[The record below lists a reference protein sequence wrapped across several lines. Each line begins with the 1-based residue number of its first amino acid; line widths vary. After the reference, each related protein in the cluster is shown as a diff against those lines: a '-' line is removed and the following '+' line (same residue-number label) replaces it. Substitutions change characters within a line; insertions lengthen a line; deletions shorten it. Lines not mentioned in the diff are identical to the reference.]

1 MNAEGE
7 TRRRAEVTVKAVRDG
22 ATRTAAEHERAG
34 GPASGFDS
42 TRVGLAHRHIGHE
55 AEAAVDTGSD
65 SLGPDSDRD
74 LTRISSG
81 SCWCF
86 KFTSLL
92 RVGTLG
98 MTDAA
103 GCCDSCHH
111 ALSHLTKWS
120 SAPMHYYVTQSRE
133 GYMEPPS
140 PSQSGHWTSGQ
151 GSNVTAR

>member
-1 MNAEGE
+1 MSGPEGPP
-7 TRRRAEVTVKAVRDG
+7 G
-22 ATRTAAEHERAG
+22 C
-34 GPASGFDS
+34 FDS
-42 TRVGLAHRHIGHE
+42 NRVRLVHRHLGHK
-55 AEAAVDTGSD
+55 AEADVATGSD
-65 SLGPDSDRD
+65 SLDPDSDRG

-98 MTDAA
+98 MTDAV

-120 SAPMHYYVTQSRE
+120 SVLCVT
-133 GYMEPPS
+133 M
-140 PSQSGHWTSGQ
+140 
-151 GSNVTAR
+151 